1 MGVVSWTVGFTGKA
15 RKQYGKLSEDL
26 QHVIDA
32 LVGDLTVRGPAQPS
46 WKHYGRLRQKGE
58 KHHCHLKSG
67 RPTYVACWEV
77 IDKRIRILEI
87 YYVGTH
93 EGAPY

>member
-1 MGVVSWTVGFTGKA
+1 MILDLYYFVVYS
-15 RKQYGKLSEDL
+15 RCYELDEDL

-32 LVGDLTVRGPAQPS
+32 LVADLSAQGPAQPG
-46 WKHYGRLRQKGE
+46 WKHYSKLRQKGDN
-58 KHHCHLKSG
+58 HHCHLKAG

-77 IDKRIRILEI
+77 LDKRIPILEI